1 TILVDDILNNQIIVL
16 ESDPLSITGQQD
28 IHVAFGQKPNNEIVG
43 FVSHINTTEVD
54 EYDNIIWANDI
65 LAGRTLGLLGS
76 NSIRGIGIGINTA
89 DITGSGLSSGN
100 ALFIVDGLPR
110 DIQSLR
116 ASEIESISVLKDVNS
131 SILYGSAAVNGVVL
145 ITTKRGE
152 AYKSQTN
159 VSAR

>member
-1 TILVDDILNNQIIVL
+1 
-16 ESDPLSITGQQD
+16 
-28 IHVAFGQKPNNEIVG
+28 
-43 FVSHINTTEVD
+43 
-54 EYDNIIWANDI
+54 
-65 LAGRTLGLLGS
+65 
-76 NSIRGIGIGINTA
+76 A

-116 ASEIESISVLKDVNS
+116 ASEIESISVLKDVNA

-152 AYKSQTN
+152 AYKSETN
-159 VSAR
+159 FTARYGISQPRALPRYLHSADYMTYFNIARQNDGLSPQFSDETIENHRSGNPYR